1 MEITEE
7 RFWALARS
15 SPWRWSSLQFVRTRR
30 GAARV
35 VLSVLLLGSAA
46 GCAGGAADPQPPIPE
61 PSAPTQEAEDAATA
75 APDPTASEPS
85 EPTEE
90 VARAPGD
97 VCRLVASTIEVELR
111 RWAGADDDI
120 TQAPIAEGRLGPQPD
135 DGVPGVLVDGC
146 VWEVRGPAGG
156 HIGVAVE
163 RFSEVDMSAI
173 ETMGRDAGVEPTGP
187 ADGARSWHVPPS
199 GGTPSGA
206 VLVGDRE
213 HLVVVRVESYS
224 ESDSGAPLGDDQR
237 AERFFQVIGDAI
249 QVAQPD

>member
-1 MEITEE
+1 VSHHGT
-7 RFWALARS
+7 
-15 SPWRWSSLQFVRTRR
+15 
-30 GAARV
+30 ARV
-35 VLSVLLLGSAA
+35 ILAVLLLGSAA
-46 GCAGGAADPQPPIPE
+46 GCAGGAADPQPPTPE
-61 PSAPTQEAEDAATA
+61 PSAPTQEADEAEDAATT
-75 APDPTASEPS
+75 APDPTASEPA

-90 VARAPGD
+90 VERAPGD

-111 RWAGADDDI
+111 RWAGADDV
-120 TQAPIAEGRLGPQPD
+120 TQAPIATERLGPQPD

-163 RFSEVDMSAI
+163 HFSEVDMAAI
-173 ETMGRDAGVEPTGP
+173 ETMGRDAGVEPTGS

-199 GGTPSGA
+199 GETPSGA

-224 ESDSGAPLGDDQR
+224 ESDSGAPLGDDER
-237 AERFFQVIGDAI
+237 AERFFQVVGDAI
-249 QVAQPD
+249 QVAQSD